1 MGSWAR
7 CTLKYIPFI
16 PSCFLELKKCGWLGQ
31 EEGAP
36 LSMFKEG
43 ETAILTFMGGDLYG
57 LLIQD
62 TLGDTTY
69 VDQFVSFH
77 MACDIARAFMVK

>member
-1 MGSWAR
+1 MEH
-7 CTLKYIPFI
+7 IPFI
-16 PSCFLELKKCGWLGQ
+16 SSCFLELKKCGWNGM

-62 TLGDTTY
+62 TVGTTVL